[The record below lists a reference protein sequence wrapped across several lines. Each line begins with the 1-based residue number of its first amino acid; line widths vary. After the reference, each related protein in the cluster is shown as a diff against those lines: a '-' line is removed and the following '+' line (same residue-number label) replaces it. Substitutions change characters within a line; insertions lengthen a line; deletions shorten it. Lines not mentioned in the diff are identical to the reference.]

1 MFGLTPSK
9 TQITVDKADNGVVTR
24 VCVDAD
30 TERVLQRQR
39 VIAMVGSPLL
49 VYAAFNLK
57 SNVPKAVRI
66 ALGVMGVACF
76 YTHFTAYRLVKPHL
90 EK

>member
-1 MFGLTPSK
+1 MLGMTPK
-9 TQITVDKADNGVVTR
+9 NTTITVDKSENGVITR

-30 TERVLQRQR
+30 TERILQRQR

-49 VYAAFNLK
+49 VYAAFNMKDRVKL
-57 SNVPKAVRI
+57 PIRI

-76 YTHFTAYRLVKPHL
+76 ATHFTAYRLVKPHL

>member
-1 MFGLTPSK
+1 MLGLVPKK
-9 TQITVDKADNGVVTR
+9 TNITVDKAENGVITR

-30 TERVLQRQR
+30 TERSLQRQR
-39 VIAMVGSPLL
+39 VIAMLGSPLL

-57 SNVPKAVRI
+57 STVKKPIRI
-66 ALGVMGVACF
+66 ALGIMGVACF
-76 YTHFTAYRLVKPHL
+76 YTHFSAYRLVKPHL

>member
-1 MFGLTPSK
+1 MFGITPTK
-9 TQITVDKADNGVVTR
+9 PTITVDKSDNGVITR

-30 TERVLQRQR
+30 TERALQRQR

-49 VYAAFNLK
+49 VYAALK
-57 SNVPKAVRI
+57 LKDRVSNPLRI
-66 ALGVMGVACF
+66 TLGVMGLACF